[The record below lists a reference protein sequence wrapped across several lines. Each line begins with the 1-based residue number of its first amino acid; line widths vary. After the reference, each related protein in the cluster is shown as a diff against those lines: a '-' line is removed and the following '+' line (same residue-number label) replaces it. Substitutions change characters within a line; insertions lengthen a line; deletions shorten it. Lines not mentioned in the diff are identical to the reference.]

1 MYVFSSSCLHQ
12 TTPTESCKGWGIPNV
27 IVCDYNQLVTNPCTI
42 LCTKIE
48 WGFVSALV
56 TRAKMVPGGRVEL
69 PTPAFSGP
77 RSTGELPRHRG
88 SKRFYGRDA
97 GVSIKD
103 WISSARRVAQA
114 SACVVL
120 NCDACC
126 FASEKQKSK
135 THRLKSVLPISSTRR
150 TRASNL
156 SPSKLRAAL
165 FHRRDRR
172 FRPS

>member
-1 MYVFSSSCLHQ
+1 
-12 TTPTESCKGWGIPNV
+12 
-27 IVCDYNQLVTNPCTI
+27 
-42 LCTKIE
+42 
-48 WGFVSALV
+48 
-56 TRAKMVPGGRVEL
+56 MVPGGRVEL

-135 THRLKSVLPISSTRR
+135 THRLNSVLLISSTRR

-165 FHRRDRR
+165 FHRRARR
-172 FRPS
+172 ITPSPSYLSCGGALPHPKRGRPRVGEEEPTPPLQTTPTAS

>member
-1 MYVFSSSCLHQ
+1 
-12 TTPTESCKGWGIPNV
+12 
-27 IVCDYNQLVTNPCTI
+27 
-42 LCTKIE
+42 
-48 WGFVSALV
+48 
-56 TRAKMVPGGRVEL
+56 MVAGGRVEL

-135 THRLKSVLPISSTRR
+135 THRLNSVLLISSTRR

-165 FHRRDRR
+165 FHRRGRR
-172 FRPS
+172 LPPFPLYPFDGRGRPSRLPDGAAERRWGGGPPRAHPPPAPREP